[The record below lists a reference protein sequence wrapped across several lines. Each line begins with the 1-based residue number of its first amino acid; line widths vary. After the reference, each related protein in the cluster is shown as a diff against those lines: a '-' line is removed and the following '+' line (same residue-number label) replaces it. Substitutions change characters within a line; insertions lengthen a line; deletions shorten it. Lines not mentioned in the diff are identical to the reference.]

1 MKKTD
6 DKTKKKNWI
15 DGDTFA
21 VKIENHSKEYNGR
34 YLILIKSVNDIW
46 KCGFESTSD
55 FEKKMRN
62 NPKFYIKITKGKKIP
77 NSYEELNE
85 LDYIKTWVIYTD
97 ESTMNRF
104 DKGLYSDPD
113 DFSYTY
119 EYLYDLMFHR
129 EFDYD
134 NFVYIGNYKIDPPKN
149 EFIPRLC
156 VELPGEWT
164 KFDWVETLLNDYEDY
179 NLRKSSHFT
188 EEGAKRYAS
197 TYKSNIGFVED
208 ALSFAKES
216 VKKAK
221 EIYLYGI
228 GPKLYDAEDALYIRD
243 DYNKFSRKSKKNNQS
258 NIEMIQEL
266 CDYYE
271 DYITDPID
279 GPLFWI
285 ILTDLQMKN
294 NLLTEDLKKLA
305 LDSIEKDLDNW
316 KGTKGYTERKEEL
329 DQFKEK
335 LQNYV
340 FKK

>member
-34 YLILIKSVNDIW
+34 YLILTKSVKELWQEFFKTDS
-46 KCGFESTSD
+46 E
-55 FEKKMRN
+55 FEKEMRN
-62 NPKFYIKITKGKKIP
+62 SPLFYIKITNGKQIP
-77 NSYEELNE
+77 NNFEELNK

-97 ESTMNRF
+97 ETTKNRF
-104 DKGLYSDPD
+104 DKGLYDEAD
-113 DFSYTY
+113 EFNYTY
-119 EYLYDLMFHR
+119 EYLYNLLFHR
-129 EFDYD
+129 EFNYD
-134 NFVYIGNYKIDPPKN
+134 NFIYIGNYKFDPPKN
-149 EFIPRLC
+149 EFIPNRC
-156 VELPGEWT
+156 IQLPGEWT

-188 EEGAKRYAS
+188 EEGAKRYVS
-197 TYKSNIGFVED
+197 TYKSNIGFVEG
-208 ALSFAKES
+208 AMAFAKEE

-258 NIEMIQEL
+258 NADMIQEL

-305 LDSIEKDLDNW
+305 LDSIKKDLDNW
-316 KGTKGYTERKEEL
+316 KDTKGYLERKKEL
-329 DQFKEK
+329 DKFKDK
-335 LQNYV
+335 LGNYI
-340 FKK
+340 FKN